1 MRFFAVALIF
11 FGVAASYA
19 QTPEVPH
26 KMHFADMTLTIR
38 DDARREIQKDVDALT
53 KSPKY
58 FGIKV
63 ERARTYFPIIEKI
76 FEEERLPDDFK
87 YLALQESALIPD
99 AVSVSNAVGFWQF
112 KDFTAMEMGLRV
124 DNQID
129 ERMNIA
135 SASRGAARYIK
146 QNNYMF
152 NNWIFALQ
160 AYQMGA
166 GGVKRVVGDEY
177 NGVRHM
183 EITSDTYWYV
193 KKFLAHKVAFEEALK
208 KGEPQLKMQVFQINE
223 QKSLGELARQMAI
236 EEAELLTYNKWI
248 KAGIIPND
256 RTYTVVVPTGKVSPE
271 FNTLIAT
278 APVQKASNVS
288 DKASA
293 KSLVKKEINGI
304 VAVQGIAGESP
315 SQMADRMNLS
325 ITNFLKYNDISV
337 DHKVRA
343 DVYYFTKK
351 KKSKAAEVTY
361 TAMKGEDL
369 WLVSQ
374 KYGVS
379 LKKLQKLN
387 GVSGNAKLTQGELVY
402 LKTKKPVSVQEMQQL
417 ETPAIQT
424 VVSASN
430 NEEYFDWVI
439 DPTVK
444 EPEPSKTL
452 SNDSVNKE
460 SSQSVSSNSIVS
472 DTQIS
477 QTPETSLNTEGMHMV
492 AAGETLYAISKR
504 YGVAVTDLLTWN
516 ELDIKAGLK
525 PGQLIKVQNPKVVVA
540 EKADDVPPTA
550 ASMITHEVKNSD
562 TLYSVARQYNV
573 SIKEIMDWNG
583 KQDFSLSLGE
593 KLKIFVR

>member
-1 MRFFAVALIF
+1 
-11 FGVAASYA
+11 
-19 QTPEVPH
+19 
-26 KMHFADMTLTIR
+26 
-38 DDARREIQKDVDALT
+38 
-53 KSPKY
+53 
-58 FGIKV
+58 
-63 ERARTYFPIIEKI
+63 
-76 FEEERLPDDFK
+76 
-87 YLALQESALIPD
+87 
-99 AVSVSNAVGFWQF
+99 
-112 KDFTAMEMGLRV
+112 MEMGLRV

-146 QNNYMF
+146 QNNFMF

-193 KKFLAHKVAFEEALK
+193 KKFLAHKVAFEDALK
-208 KGEPQLKMQVFQINE
+208 KGEPQLKMQVFQISE
-223 QKSLGELARQMAI
+223 EKTLSELAKEMAI
-236 EEAELLTYNKWI
+236 DEVELYSYNRWI
-248 KAGIIPND
+248 KSGKIPGD
-256 RTYTVVVPTGKVSPE
+256 KTYTVVVPNGKVSPD
-271 FNTLIAT
+271 FSTMMTNTVA
-278 APVQKASNVS
+278 QKTNEIMGKAVS
-288 DKASA
+288 
-293 KSLVKKEINGI
+293 KSIVKKEINGI
-304 VAVQGIAGESP
+304 IAVQGITGESTT
-315 SQMADRMNLS
+315 QLADRLNVSLANL
-325 ITNFLKYNDISV
+325 LKFNDISV

-351 KKSKAAEVTY
+351 KKNKASDVSH
-361 TAMKGEDL
+361 TALKGEDL

-387 GVSGNAKLTQGELVY
+387 GLPNNAKLTQGEVVY
-402 LKTKKPVSVQEMQQL
+402 LKTRKPASVQEVQEL

-424 VVSASN
+424 VMSASN

-444 EPEPSKTL
+444 EPEPSKTSTNASL
-452 SNDSVNKE
+452 NKE
-460 SSQSVSSNSIVS
+460 VNQTEFSNPVITDTQLSQSADPGI
-472 DTQIS
+472 I
-477 QTPETSLNTEGMHMV
+477 PEGMHVV
-492 AAGETLYAISKR
+492 AAGETLFSISKK

-516 ELDIKAGLK
+516 ELDIKGGLK
-525 PGQLIKVQNPKVVVA
+525 PGQQLKVQNSTVQAKEIV
-540 EKADDVPPTA
+540 EPPQN
-550 ASMITHEVKNSD
+550 SGSLITHEVKSSD

-583 KQDFSLSLGE
+583 KEDFSLSLGE